1 MTHNQPLNATTLFLI
16 RHAEKLDDTKNTTL
30 SAEGFERAEF
40 WKNYFKD
47 TKIDSFYSSGFQ
59 RARRTCQPM
68 AFERDQQVNIYKN
81 HQMDLKKIIEKNKGK
96 TILIVGH
103 SNRIP
108 TFINTLLG
116 QEKYPEITEPEFG
129 NLYIIK
135 EIDGEI
141 SSQLIVP
148 KKEENASV

>member
-1 MTHNQPLNATTLFLI
+1 MTDNQPLNATTLFLI

-30 SAEGFERAEF
+30 SPEGFARAEC

-47 TKIDSFYSSGFQ
+47 TEIDSFYSSGFQ

-68 AFERDQQVNIYKN
+68 AFDRDKQVTIYKN
-81 HQMDLKKIIEKNKGK
+81 HQMNLKKMITENQGK

-135 EIDGEI
+135 EINGEI